1 VSIIGILVGVGMI
14 GGILVESF
22 ETIVVPRRVV
32 HRFRY
37 TRLYYRNTWR
47 IWRLAA
53 SLLASAKRREAM
65 LSWFGPLS
73 LLGLFASWV
82 VGLIFAFALLHWSIG
97 SPLLELMQEKQE
109 GLFTYVYMSGVTFF
123 TLGYGDVTPLAPLG
137 RVLAVAET
145 GMGFGFL
152 AALISYLPLFSQA
165 FSRREATIALL
176 DARAGSPPSA
186 SQMLLRPAHSGNIA
200 AIDPFLAEW
209 ERWCAELLES
219 HLSYPLLSYYRSQHH
234 NQSWLAALTAIL
246 DTCTLIIVGIK
257 GSEAYQAQ
265 LTFAMARHA
274 AVDLGLVMNVAPLPP
289 STDRLPADQL
299 RELRKQLRSAG
310 IELEEGTIVDTH
322 LAELRGMYEPFVN
335 GLAER
340 LLFTLPPIVPAKLNA
355 DNWQRSP
362 SMPRT
367 PGIGSLAGGPVDQTH
382 FG

>member
-1 VSIIGILVGVGMI
+1 MEIFGILVSAGMI
-14 GGILVESF
+14 LGILVEGF

-37 TRLYYRNTWR
+37 TRLYYRVSWR
-47 IWRLAA
+47 IWRRLA
-53 SLLASAKRREAM
+53 SLLPTAKLREAM

-73 LLGLFASWV
+73 LLGLFASWAL
-82 VGLIFAFALLHWSIG
+82 GLVFSFALLHWSIG
-97 SPLLELMQEKQE
+97 SPVISPEKSASF
-109 GLFTYVYMSGVTFF
+109 GTYLYMSGVTFF
-123 TLGYGDVTPLAPLG
+123 TLGYGDVYPLAGVG
-137 RVLAVAET
+137 RALAVAET
-145 GMGFGFL
+145 GMGFSFL
-152 AALISYLPLFSQA
+152 AGLVGYLPLFSQA

-186 SQMLLRPAHSGNIA
+186 SQLLLRLAHSGNIA

-246 DTCTLIIVGIK
+246 DTCTFIIVGIK

-274 AVDLGLVMNVAPLPP
+274 AVDIGLVMNVVARAPT
-289 STDRLPADQL
+289 TDRLAADQL
-299 RELRKQLRSAG
+299 RELREQFRHAG
-310 IELEEGTIVDTH
+310 IELEDGGIVDTQ
-322 LAELRGMYEPFVN
+322 LSQLRGMYEPFVN

-340 LLFTLPPIVPAKLNA
+340 LSFNLPPIVPAKLSA

-367 PGIGSLAGGPVDQTH
+367 PGIGSLSGGSVDQTH

>member
-1 VSIIGILVGVGMI
+1 M
-14 GGILVESF
+14 
-22 ETIVVPRRVV
+22 

-37 TRLYYRNTWR
+37 TRLFYRNTWR
-47 IWRLAA
+47 VCRAVAA
-53 SLLASAKRREAM
+53 LLPTAKLREAF

-82 VGLIFAFALLHWSIG
+82 LGLIFAFALLHWSIG
-97 SPLLELMQEKQE
+97 SPISSPEKLY
-109 GLFTYVYMSGVTFF
+109 GFGTYLYMSGVTFF
-123 TLGYGDVTPLAPLG
+123 TLGYGDVCPLAPLG
-137 RVLAVAET
+137 RALAVAET

-152 AALISYLPLFSQA
+152 AGLIGYLPLFTQA

-186 SQMLLRPAHSGNIA
+186 AQMLLRLAHSGTIA
-200 AIDPFLAEW
+200 TIDPFLAEW
-209 ERWCAELLES
+209 ERWSAELLES

-246 DTCTLIIVGIK
+246 DTCTFIIVGIK

-274 AVDLGLVMNVAPLPP
+274 AVDLSLVMSVSPL
-289 STDRLPADQL
+289 SLAADRLPADQL
-299 RELRKQLRSAG
+299 ADLRKQLHRAG
-310 IELEEGTIVDTH
+310 IELQEGTIVDTQ
-322 LAELRGMYEPFVN
+322 LTQLRGMYEPFVN

-340 LLFTLPPIVPAKLNA
+340 LLFKLPPIVPAKLSA
-355 DNWQRSP
+355 DNWQRGP

-367 PGIGSLAGGPVDQTH
+367 PGIGSLPGGPVDQTH